1 MRFLRNTVLAVLI
14 LALGAVSVA
23 ALPPLPSSFW
33 GVITMNGAR
42 LPQSAQLTAHVD
54 GVTCGRGN
62 IFLYMGTTYYTISV
76 TGDDPDTPEREGGRE
91 DEIIEFR
98 LNGAP
103 LVSTARWHGGTN
115 VRLDLNEVSAH
126 RQSTSVR
133 LVLPHVANRYW
144 PSVQSGQ

>member
-1 MRFLRNTVLAVLI
+1 MRFLRNTVLAVLT

-42 LPQSAQLTAHVD
+42 LPQSAQLTAYVE
-54 GVTCGRGN
+54 GVPCGRGN

-76 TGDDPDTPEREGGRE
+76 TGDEPDTPKREGGRE
-91 DEIIEFR
+91 DEVIEFR
-98 LNGAP
+98 LDGAP
-103 LVSTARWHGGTN
+103 LATTARWHEGTN
-115 VRLDLNEVSAH
+115 VRLDLNEISAH
-126 RQSTSVR
+126 RQSTWVR

-144 PSVQSGQ
+144 PSMQPGQ